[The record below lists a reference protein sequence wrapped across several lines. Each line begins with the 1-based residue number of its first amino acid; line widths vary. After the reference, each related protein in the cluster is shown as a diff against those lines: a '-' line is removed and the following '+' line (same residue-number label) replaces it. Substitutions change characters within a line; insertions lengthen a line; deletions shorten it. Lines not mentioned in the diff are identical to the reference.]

1 MPAGE
6 TEIDVYFWRHT
17 DGRKVWYEWCI
28 EGYFILEDGI
38 SNGMDDTVDRPVK
51 RVKYGM
57 SEVHNLGGKGSNMVI
72 T

>member
-1 MPAGE
+1 VGD

-28 EGYFILEDGI
+28 EGYYNLGDDLLDG
-38 SNGMDDTVDRPVK
+38 MVDESAERPVK
-51 RVKYGM
+51 RIKYGM
-57 SEVHNLGGKGSNMVI
+57 SEIHNLGGKGSNMVI